1 MAGTPPEQPW
11 SNHEKVL
18 CFPTTASIP
27 AYENIL
33 TWFQNY
39 LLAEIIKNANL
50 HPHVLFDVLRS
61 YNIQPRWEEIPLPPG
76 RSLNSSRYAFDA
88 LRASLQMGTPIA
100 PHTPTPLSTGPTALK
115 RGLPYE
121 GPSYSAGAPGPGG
134 GRAIMPKL
142 QPSSAPTIYAH
153 QSQSSEPPI
162 KRKRGRPTKAEALRK
177 AETAGA
183 TSQTPGAPGP
193 TSGPRMVTQASS
205 QPTESSPGPATTA
218 TEEVKPALPTA
229 TTMAI
234 AAMLTPTA
242 REPQSASNSHSS
254 SSSGKRR
261 RARSTKSEQESPV
274 TRGSASR
281 QQEYDSPYAR
291 AGGPPDTPAR
301 AAISRH
307 REDPLGLPRSTST
320 TAPPADPTEQHRP
333 AQ

>member
-11 SNHEKVL
+11 SNHEK
-18 CFPTTASIP
+18 
-27 AYENIL
+27 
-33 TWFQNY
+33 NY

-76 RSLNSSRYAFDA
+76 RSLNSSRYAFEA

-100 PHTPTPLSTGPTALK
+100 AHTPTPLSTAPPTLK

-121 GPSYSAGAPGPGG
+121 GASYSAGAPGPAG

-142 QPSSAPTIYAH
+142 QPSPAPTIYAH

-162 KRKRGRPTKAEALRK
+162 KRKRGRPTKAEALKK

-193 TSGPRMVTQASS
+193 TSGPRMVAQASS

-218 TEEVKPALPTA
+218 TEEHASLQVQVIPIRVHRPADEGVHVLPG
-229 TTMAI
+229 
-234 AAMLTPTA
+234 PS
-242 REPQSASNSHSS
+242 RSHL
-254 SSSGKRR
+254 
-261 RARSTKSEQESPV
+261 
-274 TRGSASR
+274 
-281 QQEYDSPYAR
+281 
-291 AGGPPDTPAR
+291 

-307 REDPLGLPRSTST
+307 REDPLGLPRSTPAS
-320 TAPPADPTEQHRP
+320 APPADPTEQPRA